1 MKNKI
6 KIVISISLVAILL
19 IGSRVFAAGEG
30 IKKSIQVVM
39 NAVNLMVDGQTIQN
53 DNFIYNGTTYVP
65 IRAIAEKLGKE
76 VEWDAETYT
85 VKIDD
90 KDTGFIEKNGIKV
103 FTKAVKYKGDYTE
116 VNLKIPVIEG
126 MKNAKLMNR
135 LNHEFEKKTLD
146 LKTEVEEINREVAEE
161 AIKEGYPLRPGCIYT
176 EFTPRLN
183 DNGTMSISVLYYQ
196 YTGGAHGNNCQET
209 VNLDLENEKELTL
222 RDLFDSSKDYLKVL
236 NDQLLKHMQND
247 LDNIFE
253 DTLSNFQ
260 ASDDLKFYLTDD
272 AIVFY
277 FDPYE
282 IAPYSSGI
290 LEYQIP
296 YKSLENI
303 LNKNYAKQLLKN

>member
-126 MKNAKLMNR
+126 MKNAQLMNR